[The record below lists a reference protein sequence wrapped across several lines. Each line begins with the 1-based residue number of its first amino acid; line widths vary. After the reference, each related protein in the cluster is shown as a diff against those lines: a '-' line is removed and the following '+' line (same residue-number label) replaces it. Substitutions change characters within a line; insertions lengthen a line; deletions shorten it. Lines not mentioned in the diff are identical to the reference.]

1 MNKMKTIN
9 LNQFIEIYQPV
20 TNDVFENRTKF
31 NVSFRY
37 LRLLEDG
44 TIRLLEN
51 NTSRILE
58 STDEK
63 YAILFDTRDIASLIS
78 HISEKRF
85 WSLYRYE
92 KDGLSF
98 YQIIAGYSNKLDT
111 DYPSTLIGYV
121 VTEVPFIYATVVVEG
136 IMIE

>member
-1 MNKMKTIN
+1 MKVID
-9 LNQFIEIYQPV
+9 LNQFITTYQPV
-20 TNDVFENRTKF
+20 TNDVFKDRNGF

-44 TIRLLEN
+44 SVRLLEN
-51 NTSRILE
+51 NVNRLIE

-63 YAILFDTRDIASLIS
+63 YAILFDTRDIASLIA

-92 KDGLSF
+92 QNDISF
-98 YQIIAGYSNKLDT
+98 YQIVAGYSNKLDT
-111 DYPSTLIGYV
+111 DYPSTLLGYI
-121 VTEVPFIYATVVVEG
+121 VTEIPFIYATLVVKGV
-136 IMIE
+136 MIE